1 MAFSINYVFSRA
13 NTSGLRVVFE
23 TNAEAGLPLDDIRKV
38 LSFTESLPDG
48 AMVRYLS
55 FETSYGHTVEVND
68 SDVGWESVLE
78 AVPRVLEGTDG
89 AFSAVG
95 FPLPDEPAVVV
106 YSRDA

>member
-1 MAFSINYVFSRA
+1 MSSVELTRA
-13 NTSGLRVVFE
+13 GLRVVSE
-23 TNAEAGLPLDDIRKV
+23 SDAEAWLTLNDIWKV
-38 LSFTESLPDG
+38 LSFAEGLPDG

-78 AVPRVLEGTDG
+78 AVPRVLDG
-89 AFSAVG
+89 ANDVFFAIG

-106 YSRDA
+106 YSRNA